1 MEDSLKNW
9 ANQHLAEFETATAP
23 DQLWE
28 KIHQRLPQAAPVPL
42 RPARPRLRAAWQ
54 VAAAVLVLLAAT
66 ALWLGNRPQL
76 ASHEQW
82 LAQYPQLQQAEQQYG
97 GVIKA
102 KLQQVKQHHDQRLI
116 NELLGD
122 IEALELA
129 YQGLKNDLN
138 DGANN
143 SQVVEAMIENYR
155 IRIMLL
161 EEFLKEI
168 DKGVTDHE
176 KVI

>member
-1 MEDSLKNW
+1 MEDPLKTW
-9 ANQHLAEFETATAP
+9 ANQHRAEFETATAP
-23 DQLWE
+23 DHLWE
-28 KIHQRLPQAAPVPL
+28 KIHQGLPQAAPVPL
-42 RPARPRLRAAWQ
+42 RPAARKLHTVWR
-54 VAAAVLVLLAAT
+54 VAAVGLVLVVAS
-66 ALWLGNRPQL
+66 ALWWGNRPQP

-82 LAQYPQLQQAEQQYG
+82 LAQYPQLQQAEQQYD

-116 NELLGD
+116 SELLGD
-122 IEALELA
+122 IEALELE

-143 SQVVEAMIENYR
+143 SQVVAAMIENYR

-168 DKGVTDHE
+168 DKEATDHE